1 MRLTH
6 DKADWLPKIQELNR
20 ACFPSV
26 RASDEKLTRLV
37 NQGDVFII
45 RTSLDELIGFAI
57 CERFVFESPRLVII
71 AVDSNHQRRGYGKYL
86 LDEVLEH
93 YRAEGCQS
101 LTLTVNSKNARAIK
115 MYENAGFRYVT
126 LLKKY
131 FLQDGDGVL
140 MRRDYESSNLQ

>member
-1 MRLTH
+1 
-6 DKADWLPKIQELNR
+6 
-20 ACFPSV
+20 V